1 MQALGWISLA
11 EQRAKNKAKVIFKI
25 HLWLGNSQTIK
36 YLFRGPR
43 NQ

>member
-1 MQALGWISLA
+1 MYFRNLLA
-11 EQRAKNKAKVIFKI
+11 FNFLIKAKVIFKI
-25 HLWLGNSQTIK
+25 HSWLGNSQTIK